1 MQMTRRMHAREH
13 TYKRMSM
20 HTRTQGL
27 QDNWTLSC
35 THTQHTTHNT
45 QHTHSVPCHSLQ
57 LALQPLAKRTQDL
70 ETENAFLPQ
79 QMSALHQFAIACEK
93 SRGVAAAPY
102 AAPLAV
108 RGSSLEAS
116 SYGSEDLDTMIPHR
130 MDPDA
135 HVRTSDA
142 PQTSRSQLQ
151 VAAALEELGFS
162 VQSELYCSQSGL
174 SIDICATTLGAN
186 ATASSHQEQMFT
198 IEVDLWRSIQPVCP
212 NAGELP
218 PDPPKHGW
226 VG

>member
-1 MQMTRRMHAREH
+1 
-13 TYKRMSM
+13 
-20 HTRTQGL
+20 
-27 QDNWTLSC
+27 
-35 THTQHTTHNT
+35 
-45 QHTHSVPCHSLQ
+45 
-57 LALQPLAKRTQDL
+57 
-70 ETENAFLPQ
+70 
-79 QMSALHQFAIACEK
+79 MSALHQFAIACEK

-102 AAPLAV
+102 AAPYAAPLAV
-108 RGSSLEAS
+108 RGSSLQAS

-186 ATASSHQEQMFT
+186 ATAGSHQEQMFT